1 MKRIVM
7 MAILAL
13 ALPVAAFAG
22 SVDLGNNGGTLS
34 GSDAGLTL
42 AGSELTSVTGFD
54 GMGMIQG
61 ALGSVSFT
69 TGSLLSG
76 NLQTGA
82 TFGSGGSFT
91 ITSNGTGGL
100 PSGVLFQG
108 YFSSDVSWVESS
120 KPCGPNGAVC
130 YTLTGSL
137 SGTWF
142 NGRTINGET
151 TQLTFSTSKTGFSG
165 SIALA
170 SGNTV
175 ISTVPE
181 PSTLGLLGTG
191 LVGLAGMVRRK
202 LKA

>member
-1 MKRIVM
+1 M

-22 SVDLGNNGGTLS
+22 GVDLGNNGGTLS
-34 GSDAGLTL
+34 GSNAGLTL
-42 AGSELTSVTGFD
+42 AGSELTSVTEANGTS
-54 GMGMIQG
+54 IQG
-61 ALGSVSFT
+61 ALGSISFT

-82 TFGSGGSFT
+82 IFNSGGSFV
-91 ITSNGTGGL
+91 ITSNGSGGL
-100 PSGVLFQG
+100 PGGTLFTG
-108 YFSSDVSWVESS
+108 TFSSDVSWVESS

-137 SGTWF
+137 SGTWYT
-142 NGRTINGET
+142 GRTLSGET
-151 TQLTFSTSKTGFSG
+151 TQITFSTSKSGFNG

-202 LKA
+202 LKV

>member
-22 SVDLGNNGGTLS
+22 GVDLGNNGGTLS
-34 GSDAGLTL
+34 GSNAGLTL
-42 AGSELTSVTGFD
+42 AGSELTSVTEANGTS
-54 GMGMIQG
+54 IQG
-61 ALGSVSFT
+61 ALGSISFT

-82 TFGSGGSFT
+82 IFNSGGSFV
-91 ITSNGTGGL
+91 ITSNGSGGL
-100 PSGVLFQG
+100 PGGTLFTG
-108 YFSSDVSWVESS
+108 TFSSDVSWVESS

-137 SGTWF
+137 SGTWYT
-142 NGRTINGET
+142 GRTLSGET
-151 TQLTFSTSKTGFSG
+151 TQITFSTSKSGFNG

-202 LKA
+202 LKV